1 MNQSSTQ
8 TKAFH
13 LKGRMFTLT
22 VMQFQYDN
30 FFSLEQQLDEAI
42 AQAPA
47 MFEQTGIVLDFSKM
61 GQKDLNL
68 KSLCEIMSQKGLHP
82 VAVQSPHPEHGA
94 MAISQGLPV
103 LHASSKY
110 DRSIGEKAHKKS
122 VEVHRNSL
130 SKIHNKPVRSG
141 QQIVSKNGDLIIT
154 APVSNGAEL
163 LAQGNIH
170 IYGPLRGRALAG
182 INGNIEARIFCQ
194 ALEAD
199 LVSIAGFYRL
209 SDDLQ
214 DIKGPCQI
222 YLQDEQLIVEPL

>member
-22 VMQFQYDN
+22 VMQFHYDN
-30 FFSLEQQLDEAI
+30 FPSLEEQLEEAI

-61 GQKDLNL
+61 GNKELNL
-68 KSLCEIMSQKGLHP
+68 SQLCDTMLSKGLYP
-82 VAVQSPHPEHGA
+82 VAVQSPHPEHAA
-94 MAISQGLPV
+94 MAISQGLPI
-103 LHASSKY
+103 LHASTKY
-110 DRSIGEKAHKKS
+110 DRAIEDETRKKV
-122 VEVHRNSL
+122 VETQEACVA
-130 SKIHNKPVRSG
+130 KIHDKPVRSG
-141 QQIVSKNGDLIIT
+141 QQVVSKSGDLIIT
-154 APVSNGAEL
+154 APVSHGAEL
-163 LAQGNIH
+163 LANGNIH

-182 INGNIEARIFCQ
+182 INGDINARIFCQ

-199 LVSIAGFYRL
+199 LVSIAGYYRL